1 MAINIVYYAWNM
13 IQSGNKWNL
22 IMLNLKCGVA
32 GRPSLWISGA
42 FYIVNAG
49 LAEFLIN
56 KIFKQKTA

>member
-1 MAINIVYYAWNM
+1 M

-22 IMLNLKCGVA
+22 IMLNLECGVA

-56 KIFKQKTA
+56 KIFKQKAA